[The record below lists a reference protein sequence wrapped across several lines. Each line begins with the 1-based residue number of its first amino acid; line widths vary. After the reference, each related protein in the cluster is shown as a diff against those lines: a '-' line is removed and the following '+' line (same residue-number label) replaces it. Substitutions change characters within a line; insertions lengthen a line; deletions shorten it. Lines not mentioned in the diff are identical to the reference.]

1 MAMKDKIFK
10 DIAQLHKDVGSYGN
24 GRVR

>member
-24 GRVR
+24 GRV